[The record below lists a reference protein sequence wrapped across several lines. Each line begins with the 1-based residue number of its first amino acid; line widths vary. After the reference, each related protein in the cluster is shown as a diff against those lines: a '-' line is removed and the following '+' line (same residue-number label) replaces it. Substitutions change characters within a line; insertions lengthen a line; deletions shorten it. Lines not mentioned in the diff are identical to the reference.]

1 MTFPQQLVVF
11 QSDNQK
17 YAVAL
22 SAVGQVISA
31 VAGSR

>member
-11 QSDNQK
+11 QSDNQE